1 MNLPNKITLIRVIL
15 IPICILML
23 LSNLP
28 FTRILA
34 VIIFIVASLTDA
46 LDGYIARSQNL
57 ITNFGKFMDP
67 LVDKLL
73 VNSILIALVQMRN
86 LSCWVVIII
95 IWREFIVTGFRLTAV
110 SENVVI
116 PANNLG
122 KIKTVL
128 QMIMTIIVM
137 LDLKNDYMIVIKY
150 IFIGAALIFTIVSG
164 CDYVYKNRG
173 VLKE

>member
-1 MNLPNKITLIRVIL
+1 
-15 IPICILML
+15 
-23 LSNLP
+23 
-28 FTRILA
+28 
-34 VIIFIVASLTDA
+34 
-46 LDGYIARSQNL
+46 
-57 ITNFGKFMDP
+57 
-67 LVDKLL
+67 
-73 VNSILIALVQMRN
+73 MRN